1 MIFLKEHLT
10 GLHYSWASNVSTA
23 LFTGDPSRRLFDRL
37 NGDQVLFMINF
48 FGQSVGKL
56 SLSDGQRVEKLIISE
71 LPELIKSEMAVF
83 NWLREVYLY
92 YWN

>member
-10 GLHYSWASNVSTA
+10 GHHYSWTGSANT

-37 NGDQVLFMINF
+37 NGDQVLFIINF

-56 SLSDGQRVEKLIISE
+56 TLFDGQKVEELILKE
-71 LPELIKSEMAVF
+71 LPENIKSEMAVF

>member
-10 GLHYSWASNVSTA
+10 GQQYSWTGSTNA

-37 NGDQVLFMINF
+37 NGDQVLFIINF

-56 SLSDGQRVEKLIISE
+56 TLFDGQKVEELILKE
-71 LPELIKSEMAVF
+71 LPENIKSEMAVF

>member
-1 MIFLKEHLT
+1 MTFLKEHLT
-10 GLHYSWASNVSTA
+10 GLHYNWEGATNA

-37 NGDQVLFMINF
+37 NGDQVLFIINF
-48 FGQSVGKL
+48 FGKSVGKL
-56 SLSDGQRVEKLIISE
+56 TLTDGQKVEELIVKE
-71 LPELIKSEMAVF
+71 LPENIKSEMAVF